1 MYLPHGSAGW
11 EDQVHSVV
19 ICWGT
24 SCCIISRCED
34 TWVLTRQRGSA
45 RPRFLC
51 LSGTCSG
58 FFTPT
63 VMTLTCSWRQRAHEV
78 ITTESLHLS
87 KLPHWQLSFNMWA
100 GEMAQTVKGTY
111 PLIWQSGFHSQSP
124 HHGRRESTPTSCP
137 LISIYELWCT
147 HAHTHTHRHTGTHVR
162 VHSEA
167 RSSSGNAC
175 VCKRIFDNV
184 GAMILYDIC

>member
-1 MYLPHGSAGW
+1 MLHHKQVWGHVSTHKAEGECKTALPLSIRNLFW
-11 EDQVHSVV
+11 LLHSHSND
-19 ICWGT
+19 IN
-24 SCCIISRCED
+24 
-34 TWVLTRQRGSA
+34 L
-45 RPRFLC
+45 FLKAE
-51 LSGTCSG
+51 S
-58 FFTPT
+58 P
-63 VMTLTCSWRQRAHEV
+63 EV

-87 KLPHWQLSFNMWA
+87 KLSHWQLSFNMWA

-147 HAHTHTHRHTGTHVR
+147 HAHTHTHRHIGTHVR